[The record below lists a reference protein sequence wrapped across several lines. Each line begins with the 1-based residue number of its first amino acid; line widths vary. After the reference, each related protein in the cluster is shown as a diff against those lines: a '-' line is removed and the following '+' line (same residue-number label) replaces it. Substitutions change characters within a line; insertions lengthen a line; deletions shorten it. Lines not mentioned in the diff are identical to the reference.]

1 MQKPQIVI
9 FLTLSWSRPAKPY
22 RVAYNI
28 HIDQSVASKELVAA
42 GLHATSHLEL
52 VRV

>member
-1 MQKPQIVI
+1 MQNPQIVK

-28 HIDQSVASKELVAA
+28 RIDLSVVSKELAVA
-42 GLHATSHLEL
+42 GSHATSHLEL

>member
-1 MQKPQIVI
+1 MQKPQIVKS
-9 FLTLSWSRPAKPY
+9 LTLIWSRPAKPY
-22 RVAYNI
+22 RAAYNI
-28 HIDQSVASKELVAA
+28 RIDLSMVSKELVAV